1 MTVEKPTM
9 NDKELHVFSD
19 LSIYNCVRF
28 GPYKAMI
35 YEDQQDVRE
44 YTNMDI
50 AREAAQLATG
60 LQALGIKKGDRVIV
74 MMLNCPEV
82 LIAYQAIARAGAL
95 IIPVMPLLKAPE
107 VRYIAEN
114 STAKVVFTSPVLLP
128 LLSSALAD
136 VPTVQHIISTGNPE
150 VQATRTQSTGDAG
163 SRSYAIHAYSDIV
176 IQGEAGAEH
185 FLSSKDAVPVAEDDI
200 AVILYT
206 SGTTGRPKGVVLTHR
221 SLISNA
227 LGGRGPE
234 RETRDEGHTL
244 AVLPLAHA
252 YGILAANVFFLRGQ
266 TIVAHPRFDTS
277 AVLSAIE
284 RHHIVSFAG
293 VPAMFVALLFT
304 PDTDKYDTSSLQT
317 CVSGSAP
324 LPKAVLEGFEQ
335 KFGCRILEGY
345 GLSEASAALTGH
357 SLEMERRPGSVGKP
371 LPNVEVLVVD
381 ENDQPVPVG
390 EIGEVIARGP
400 NVMTGYYNMPDET
413 EAALKNGWL
422 HTGDMGRFDED
433 GYLYIVERKKDLIIR
448 GGFNIYPRDVEE
460 VLSRHP
466 AVGEVAVVG
475 IPSERMGEE
484 VKAFVVTR
492 APVDAETLLAYCRE
506 WLANYKTPSEIEFI
520 SVLPRNAVGK
530 IDKKELRRQHVH

>member
-1 MTVEKPTM
+1 
-9 NDKELHVFSD
+9 
-19 LSIYNCVRF
+19 
-28 GPYKAMI
+28 MI

-60 LQALGIKKGDRVIV
+60 LQALGIKKGDRIIV

-150 VQATRTQSTGDAG
+150 VQASRTLSTGDAG

-234 RETRDEGHTL
+234 RETRMK
-244 AVLPLAHA
+244 
-252 YGILAANVFFLRGQ
+252 GILWLSSPWPTPTVFLLLMSSFCAVRPLWHIRASIQARCSPRSSAITLSRSPVYQQCLSLYCSPQILTSMTPAAYKPV
-266 TIVAHPRFDTS
+266 S
-277 AVLSAIE
+277 AVPH
-284 RHHIVSFAG
+284 R
-293 VPAMFVALLFT
+293 
-304 PDTDKYDTSSLQT
+304 
-317 CVSGSAP
+317 C
-324 LPKAVLEGFEQ
+324 Q
-335 KFGCRILEGY
+335 K
-345 GLSEASAALTGH
+345 
-357 SLEMERRPGSVGKP
+357 
-371 LPNVEVLVVD
+371 
-381 ENDQPVPVG
+381 
-390 EIGEVIARGP
+390 
-400 NVMTGYYNMPDET
+400 
-413 EAALKNGWL
+413 
-422 HTGDMGRFDED
+422 RF
-433 GYLYIVERKKDLIIR
+433 
-448 GGFNIYPRDVEE
+448 
-460 VLSRHP
+460 
-466 AVGEVAVVG
+466 
-475 IPSERMGEE
+475 
-484 VKAFVVTR
+484 
-492 APVDAETLLAYCRE
+492 
-506 WLANYKTPSEIEFI
+506 
-520 SVLPRNAVGK
+520 
-530 IDKKELRRQHVH
+530 

>member
-9 NDKELHVFSD
+9 NDQDLHVLSD